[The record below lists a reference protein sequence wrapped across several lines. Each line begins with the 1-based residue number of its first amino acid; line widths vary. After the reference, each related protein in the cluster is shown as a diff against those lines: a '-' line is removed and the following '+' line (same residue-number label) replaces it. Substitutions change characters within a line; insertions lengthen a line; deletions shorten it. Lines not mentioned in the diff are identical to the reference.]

1 MKELVMVSA
10 IVVATSMLFLVYKM
24 YKNNVYYNNQFKRV
38 DQQMKEL
45 TNSMIQMNKV
55 NTEINNKSNAEPN
68 IYSNLKSEY
77 ENYTKKFQ
85 NEYQFAE
92 QSEEVLSG
100 SDDKLPTEL
109 KEQIDNM
116 TLENSQHTL
125 QEQSSQQEFSETHN
139 QEAQLEES
147 VQPITNESISD
158 DVLGDEIK
166 DQITNYLNTQELSNQ
181 SVDIEQE
188 ESSNFNEPSVSNDSD
203 KLNVNISV
211 NPLHL
216 EELNVE
222 QLPSEELN
230 VEQLPSEELNDNTEI
245 TNKNE
250 ENSLVNNISE
260 EEKIKIKTYNNYSLE
275 SLEKLS
281 IKELQNIAR
290 NNKLKIKGRKDEL
303 IERVKTLYNLNQ
315 NLY

>member
-125 QEQSSQQEFSETHN
+125 QEQSSQQEFSE
-139 QEAQLEES
+139 QLEES

-166 DQITNYLNTQELSNQ
+166 DQITNYLNTQELTNQ
-181 SVDIEQE
+181 TR
-188 ESSNFNEPSVSNDSD
+188 
-203 KLNVNISV
+203 
-211 NPLHL
+211 H
-216 EELNVE
+216 
-222 QLPSEELN
+222 
-230 VEQLPSEELNDNTEI
+230 
-245 TNKNE
+245 
-250 ENSLVNNISE
+250 
-260 EEKIKIKTYNNYSLE
+260 
-275 SLEKLS
+275 
-281 IKELQNIAR
+281 
-290 NNKLKIKGRKDEL
+290 
-303 IERVKTLYNLNQ
+303 
-315 NLY
+315 